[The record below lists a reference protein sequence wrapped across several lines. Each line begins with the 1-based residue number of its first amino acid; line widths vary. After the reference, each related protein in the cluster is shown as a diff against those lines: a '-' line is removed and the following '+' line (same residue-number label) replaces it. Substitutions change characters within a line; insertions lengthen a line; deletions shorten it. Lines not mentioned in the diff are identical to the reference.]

1 MTGLPRLTVLL
12 VSAAA
17 LCLGV
22 FVNAQT
28 MVRSL
33 RATVDAKAGVFV
45 GSDVQVWV
53 DHDAP
58 PPGNFPLPITRATRL
73 KYAGSLLPG
82 DAALRHGRDRPGDDR
97 RCRVLG

>member
-58 PPGNFPLPITRATRL
+58 TQRGT
-73 KYAGSLLPG
+73 S
-82 DAALRHGRDRPGDDR
+82 
-97 RCRVLG
+97 RCRSPERPA